1 MKLNFTQLLG
11 AFSLALDLGES
22 KVLSHAKRTGYI
34 AFRIGE
40 KLGIA
45 DTLDLFHGGL
55 IHDIGVTKT
64 LSEEHFIEERI
75 KNHCLFGRE
84 LAENLPVSQNVKD
97 IVLYHHEHFDGT
109 GPNRLKGTEIPIEA
123 QIVFLADQ
131 LDIRINHYQNIYN
144 QKFRLIDFIKE
155 NANILFNG
163 EIVQAFLDVAKTDKF
178 WLDLQ
183 HNNFQYVFKNFQ
195 RDKYRYLLTEELLD
209 ISLVFAKIID
219 SKSKFT
225 YRHSTGLADLV
236 TMVGEKNN
244 FPSQDVLK
252 LKIAGLLHDIGK
264 LAIPK
269 EILEKP
275 GKLTDEE
282 FNIIKSHVYF
292 TKHILSQVEGLEEIS
307 QIAGNHHEKL
317 DGSGYA
323 EGLTNEQLSYY
334 DKILALGD
342 IYQALTEERP
352 YRKGDEPE
360 RALEKLKVLVDKGLL
375 CGEGFQALFKTVL

>member
-1 MKLNFTQLLG
+1 MKLNFTQLLS

-40 KLGIA
+40 KLGFS

-64 LSEEHFIEERI
+64 LSEEHFISERI

-84 LAENLPVSQNVKD
+84 LAENLPITKNVKD
-97 IVLYHHEHFDGT
+97 IVSYHHEHFDGT
-109 GPNRLKGTEIPIEA
+109 GPNGLKGMEIPIEA
-123 QIVFLADQ
+123 QIVFMADQ

-144 QKFRLIDFIKE
+144 QKSQLIDFIKE
-155 NANILFNG
+155 NANTLFNG
-163 EIVQAFLDVAKTDKF
+163 EIVQAFLDLAKRDKF

-183 HNNFQYVFKNFQ
+183 YNNFQYVFRNLQ
-195 RDKYRYLLTEELLD
+195 QDKYKYLAIEELLD
-209 ISLVFAKIID
+209 ISRLFARIID

-225 YRHSTGLADLV
+225 YRHSTGLADL
-236 TMVGEKNN
+236 MKLVGEKNS
-244 FPSQDVLK
+244 FSYQDILK
-252 LKIAGLLHDIGK
+252 LKIASLLHDIGK
-264 LAIPK
+264 LGVPR

-275 GKLTDEE
+275 GRLTDEE
-282 FNIIKSHVYF
+282 FNTIKSHVYF
-292 TKHILSQVEGLEEIS
+292 TKHILSQVEGLEEIN

-323 EGLTNEQLSYY
+323 EGLTSEQLSYY
-334 DKILALGD
+334 DRILALGD

-352 YRKGDEPE
+352 YRKGDDPE
-360 RALEKLKVLVDKGLL
+360 KALTKLKVLVEQGLL
-375 CGEGFQALFKTVL
+375 CSEGFDSLRRAVI